1 MKRMVLSLFLP
12 FSLASIACD
21 RDDDDPD
28 ASEEVRAGDQAAAPT
43 GFGKHSP
50 VDKLCALVS
59 CSDEQ
64 RAEIAALVPA
74 KQKPERDHAKRD
86 AANAALASA
95 FKSDSFSAA
104 ALADYRTATHDGDKR
119 PKPTA
124 QMIVGIHGVL
134 EASQRDTLADMLEA
148 RGPGA
153 LFGKGGKHGDKKH
166 GDKDKAGRGKKGDRS
181 ERFAAELCERID
193 CKDGQATA
201 IAAALTK
208 AKPSHERNA
217 DADTAFAE
225 AFRADKLDAG
235 TVTTYLA
242 VLDSAHEREATQ
254 RDAAV
259 VAIHGLLDAEQRGV
273 LADEIAE
280 HGLRAL
286 MPERRHHGGHG
297 KDRPEPKAQQPA

>member
-1 MKRMVLSLFLP
+1 MKRMFLSLLLP
-12 FSLASIACD
+12 FSLTSIACD
-21 RDDDDPD
+21 RDDDDPE
-28 ASEEVRAGDQAAAPT
+28 ASEEARAGDQAAAPT

-86 AANAALASA
+86 AANAALANA

-104 ALADYRTATHDGDKR
+104 ALVDYRSATHDGDKR
-119 PKPTA
+119 PRPTA
-124 QMIVGIHGVL
+124 QLIVGIHGVL
-134 EASQRDTLADMLEA
+134 EASQRDTLADVLES
-148 RGPGA
+148 RGAGA

-166 GDKDKAGRGKKGDRS
+166 DKDKAGRGKKGDRS
-181 ERFAAELCERID
+181 ERFAADLCERID
-193 CKDGQATA
+193 CKDGQAAA
-201 IAAALTK
+201 IAAELAK
-208 AKPSHERNA
+208 AKPSRERNA

-242 VLDSAHEREATQ
+242 VLDAAHEREATQ

-259 VAIHGLLDAEQRGV
+259 VSIHGLLDAEQRSV

-280 HGLRAL
+280 HGMRAL

-297 KDRPEPKAQQPA
+297 KNRPEGKAELPA